1 MIKSYERLKK
11 QNKERIR
18 VPRTVQDTIPV
29 DSVYKDGIFRSGN
42 RYTKSYR
49 FLDINYKIASGEDKN
64 NLFLTYSDLLN
75 SFDPSVMTKI
85 TINNRKVDIKKF
97 KEKVVAIN
105 RVAKVV
111 KGGRNFRFSA
121 VVVVGDENGHVGIG
135 NGKAAEVPDAIK
147 KAIEDAKKN
156 LIEVPI
162 VGTTVPHEYLG
173 TFGSA
178 SVLIKPGAE
187 GSGLIAGGSVRP
199 ILELAGYRDIK
210 TKVIGTNNPR
220 NVGYAT
226 MNALENMATA
236 ESIAKKRGKK
246 VEEI

>member
-1 MIKSYERLKK
+1 ME
-11 QNKERIR
+11 NE
-18 VPRTVQDTIPV
+18 
-29 DSVYKDGIFRSGN
+29 
-42 RYTKSYR
+42 
-49 FLDINYKIASGEDKN
+49 
-64 NLFLTYSDLLN
+64 
-75 SFDPSVMTKI
+75 VMEL
-85 TINNRKVDIKKF
+85 

-162 VGTTVPHEYLG
+162 VNTTIPHEYLG
-173 TFGSA
+173 QFGSA
-178 SVLIKPGAE
+178 SVLLKPAE
-187 GSGLIAGGSVRP
+187 EGTGLIAGGSVRP
-199 ILELAGYRDIK
+199 VLELAGYRDIR

-220 NVGYAT
+220 NVVYAT
-226 MNALENMATA
+226 LEGLKSMRTI
-236 ESIAKKRGKK
+236 EQVAKKRGKS
-246 VEEI
+246 VNEIL